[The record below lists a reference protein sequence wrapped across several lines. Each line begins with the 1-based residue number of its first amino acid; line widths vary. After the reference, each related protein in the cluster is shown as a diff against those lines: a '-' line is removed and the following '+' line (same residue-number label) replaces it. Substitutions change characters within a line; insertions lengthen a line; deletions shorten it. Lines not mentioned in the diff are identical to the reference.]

1 MHWIVYVSLIFGL
14 FLLIMGAII
23 VGSVNKLEKT
33 DACKSTESKNAKNTG
48 VGVLVVGI
56 LMFVL
61 SLIALFV
68 HHKGAAVMAKV
79 SVPPQGMR
87 RYYF

>member
-14 FLLIMGAII
+14 FLLLMGAII
-23 VGSVNKLEKT
+23 LGSVNKLDKSCDGTPKT
-33 DACKSTESKNAKNTG
+33 NAKRTAI
-48 VGVLVVGI
+48 GVLVVGV

-61 SLIALFV
+61 SLVALFV
-68 HHKGAAVMAKV
+68 HHKGAAVMAKI
-79 SVPPQGMR
+79 SIPPQGQSMR